1 MPTNY
6 EAIGRCQ
13 VLSEQVESLKK
24 QRSVICQQLS
34 HQLTSLGESIPGVV
48 YQLDT
53 DATFAEW
60 KELERINREL
70 MIAVHEFN
78 QWAPQ
83 ADKRAISVYEPHEQ

>member
-1 MPTNY
+1 M
-6 EAIGRCQ
+6 
-13 VLSEQVESLKK
+13 
-24 QRSVICQQLS
+24 
-34 HQLTSLGESIPGVV
+34 V

-83 ADKRAISVYEPHEQ
+83 ADQRAISVYEPHEQ